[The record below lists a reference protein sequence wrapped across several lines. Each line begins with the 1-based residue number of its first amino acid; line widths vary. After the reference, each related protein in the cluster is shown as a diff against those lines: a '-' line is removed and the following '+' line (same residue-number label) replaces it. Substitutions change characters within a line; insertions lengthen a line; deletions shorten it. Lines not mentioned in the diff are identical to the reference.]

1 MKKTRE
7 SFVKGALL
15 LMIFGLVSKVLGAVY
30 RLPLTSIITAEGM
43 GLYQLVFPVY
53 SLMLTISSGGIPSSI
68 SKLIAENIARKN
80 FKQADKIL
88 KVSFVL
94 LVSFSFVCAT
104 LIVLLSGTIASLQGN
119 INAKICYLGIAP
131 AIIFVGLISGFR
143 GFFQGQEKMLPSAIS
158 GFIEQFVKLFA
169 GLYLAQKFLT
179 KGVAYSVFGAMLGIT
194 LSELIAFIFLFLM
207 FLLQRKKHKF
217 NYYIKEKVSGN
228 KETFKKV
235 LSTSL
240 FITLGGLVMPLGM
253 MVDSVIIVNVLKSSG
268 YVASE
273 ATVLFGLQS
282 GTVGSI
288 INMPVVVS
296 LSLST
301 AVLPRVSTKNAN
313 QDYEGMKKDVS
324 KAILLAIM
332 ISLPAS
338 FGCLGLAEPIIKLLY
353 RRSLSAQQIVVAVKL
368 LEVAS
373 ISIFYL
379 ALVQVTAGVL
389 QGIGLIFVPLISLSI
404 GMVSKILLDIILVRI
419 FSVGILGAEVASGVC
434 YLVALLINLSVLKHK
449 KVLRFDYKIILLM
462 CFSILA
468 YCGKYVFKLILKTNI
483 NYFLSFFTSVFIVV
497 LIYFML
503 VFLLYRKELL
513 KRKT

>member
-1 MKKTRE
+1 
-7 SFVKGALL
+7 
-15 LMIFGLVSKVLGAVY
+15 
-30 RLPLTSIITAEGM
+30 
-43 GLYQLVFPVY
+43 
-53 SLMLTISSGGIPSSI
+53 
-68 SKLIAENIARKN
+68 
-80 FKQADKIL
+80 
-88 KVSFVL
+88 
-94 LVSFSFVCAT
+94 
-104 LIVLLSGTIASLQGN
+104 
-119 INAKICYLGIAP
+119 
-131 AIIFVGLISGFR
+131 
-143 GFFQGQEKMLPSAIS
+143 
-158 GFIEQFVKLFA
+158 
-169 GLYLAQKFLT
+169 
-179 KGVAYSVFGAMLGIT
+179 
-194 LSELIAFIFLFLM
+194 
-207 FLLQRKKHKF
+207 
-217 NYYIKEKVSGN
+217 
-228 KETFKKV
+228 
-235 LSTSL
+235 
-240 FITLGGLVMPLGM
+240 
-253 MVDSVIIVNVLKSSG
+253 
-268 YVASE
+268 
-273 ATVLFGLQS
+273 
-282 GTVGSI
+282 
-288 INMPVVVS
+288 
-296 LSLST
+296 
-301 AVLPRVSTKNAN
+301 
-313 QDYEGMKKDVS
+313 MKKDVS